1 MVDVAKNLA
10 NVDNF
15 FDTVTTPDTLTGKTA
30 YKLTI
35 TQDTGTVVTVKR
47 GNQTIANNADIYTG
61 DQLTITVT
69 GGTVEVNSDAWI
81 SGDIHVVTGNVTV
94 VSTAG

>member
-30 YKLTI
+30 YELTI

-47 GNQTIANNADIYTG
+47 GSQTLANGAAIYAG
-61 DQLTITVT
+61 DRLQISVT

-81 SGDIHVVTGNVTV
+81 SGDIHVVTGNVAV